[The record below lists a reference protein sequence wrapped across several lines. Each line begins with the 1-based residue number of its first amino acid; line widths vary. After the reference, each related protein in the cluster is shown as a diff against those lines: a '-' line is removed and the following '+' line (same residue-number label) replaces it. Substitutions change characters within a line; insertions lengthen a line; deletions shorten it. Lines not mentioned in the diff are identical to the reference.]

1 MESNGLLMA
10 MYVLAVVIEIGMP
23 VTLAILIVRKGKIGW
38 IVLLTGLLT
47 FIGSQ
52 VVHIPLLQVPALLQ
66 KLGVNVP
73 MPSAWP
79 TWGYALYLG
88 IMAGLCEETAR
99 LVGFKVLKKKASDFK
114 GGLGLGIGHG
124 GTESIIVGLSVLGSL
139 IAALSYNAT
148 AQLQSGVSQDEV
160 NMALAQLQS
169 MLSIPWH
176 LPLAG
181 AVERITAVASQIF
194 MSVLVW
200 QTVFRGK
207 AWGYWAAVLYH
218 TALDALAV
226 VLSSLGLSAWAIE
239 ASLLPFLAFSL
250 VMIWFFW
257 KKEKQNPAEP
267 ASLQTG
273 TEELPTA

>member
-1 MESNGLLMA
+1 MESNWLLIA
-10 MYVLAVVIEIGMP
+10 MYIVAVVIEIGMP

-79 TWGYALYLG
+79 IWGYALYLG

-99 LVGFKVLKKKASDFK
+99 LIGFKILKNKASDFK
-114 GGLGLGIGHG
+114 GGLALGIGHG
-124 GTESIIVGLSVLGSL
+124 GTESIIVGLTVLGSL

-160 NMALAQLQS
+160 NMAMAQLQS
-169 MLSIPWH
+169 MLSMPWH

-200 QTVFRGK
+200 KTVLRGK

-226 VLSSLGLSAWAIE
+226 VLSSMGLAAWAIE

-250 VMIWFFW
+250 VMIWVFW
-257 KKEKQNPAEP
+257 KKEKQTPAEP
-267 ASLQTG
+267 VSPDASPLEQ
-273 TEELPTA
+273 PAA